1 MSETPDDAS
10 LQAIHLCCSTRRNLN
25 NDLLSFSI
33 EHLDVAWLAP
43 TFSLVELDHDFHLSA
58 TALLFDQASK
68 KLWGSVNKL
77 GQQVAWLIWRE
88 VHGPIHIEVHYCGQ
102 TFWLE
107 HWLEH
112 LLSHGCVEFIAIQ
125 E

>member
-1 MSETPDDAS
+1 MRERVCLVFDLNSVKRLYIDLTVMSETPDDAS

-77 GQQVAWLIWRE
+77 GQQVA
-88 VHGPIHIEVHYCGQ
+88 
-102 TFWLE
+102 
-107 HWLEH
+107 
-112 LLSHGCVEFIAIQ
+112 
-125 E
+125 